1 MLFVSSAI
9 RDIQGN
15 TQGLQT
21 IATTVN
27 KGYAFVLLLFIIKIL
42 KKYYAALD

>member
-1 MLFVSSAI
+1 MLFVSSVI
-9 RDIQGN
+9 RDIRGN
-15 TQGLQT
+15 TQGIQT

-27 KGYAFVLLLFIIKIL
+27 KGYAFVVLLFMIKIL